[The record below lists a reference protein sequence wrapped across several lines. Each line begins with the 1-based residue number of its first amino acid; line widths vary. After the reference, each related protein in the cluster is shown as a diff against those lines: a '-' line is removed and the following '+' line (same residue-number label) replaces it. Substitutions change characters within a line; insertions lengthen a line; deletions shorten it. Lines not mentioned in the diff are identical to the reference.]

1 MVASDSAVGMDLG
14 GFGSGC
20 GYGSLWLVMEFF
32 FFFLFFLGLWCSN
45 AMVVV
50 VVVVVVAVDLWVVVG
65 WWCCG
70 VVIFFIILIDYCK
83 IMIILIGPSV
93 TLDFPLIW

>member
-1 MVASDSAVGMDLG
+1 MVVCGSVGMEILLK
-14 GFGSGC
+14 C
-20 GYGSLWLVMEFF
+20 
-32 FFFLFFLGLWCSN
+32 LGLWCVN
-45 AMVVV
+45 D
-50 VVVVVVAVDLWVVVG
+50 VVVVAVDLWVVVG